1 MAHQSPVSLEL
12 LTLMWPKKIILLQW
26 PPLVDSGED
35 SLSSHKDRGTKILI
49 N

>member
-12 LTLMWPKKIILLQW
+12 LILMWLKEIILLQW
-26 PPLVDSGED
+26 PPLVTSGED